1 MPQIKVLLLL
11 LVACACSARAQD
23 AMSLPGSC
31 SGEPPAWSGPAARV
45 PEVETPRRGSATLLG
60 TVSDRSTDRP
70 LRGGSVRAWGAGA
83 PANSEPREAIV
94 DSLGGFALRD
104 LPPDKYEVQARM
116 VGYRYSER
124 TVRLEMGRVDTLVI
138 VLPYYSCSGY

>member
-23 AMSLPGSC
+23 AMSLPGNC

-60 TVSDRSTDRP
+60 TVSDAALIGHSGVAQSGHGVRGLQRIRNHGKQLSTASVGSLSEISRP
-70 LRGGSVRAWGAGA
+70 IRIKSRRGWSVIGTVNAEFDLRWVEWI
-83 PANSEPREAIV
+83 P
-94 DSLGGFALRD
+94 
-104 LPPDKYEVQARM
+104 
-116 VGYRYSER
+116 
-124 TVRLEMGRVDTLVI
+124 
-138 VLPYYSCSGY
+138 